1 VPLATPAAV
10 SLSEA
15 VLERLGRRVYEA
27 SGIRIG
33 DTQRPL
39 LEARLRSR
47 LQALELVSAEE
58 YERRLAAG
66 GGEMERLL
74 DLLAVHESY
83 FFREV
88 SQLEVAARRLI
99 PALRRQRPRDT
110 VRVLSAGC
118 SAGEEPYSLAMLL
131 EEEHPETEGAPA
143 EGRRGRCDILGA
155 DLSVSCL
162 ERARRGVYS
171 AAALR
176 DTTPARRRR
185 FFEPAG
191 DEWRVREVVRRRVRF
206 IRANLYRDPERALM
220 GRFDLILCR
229 NVLLYFDAPA
239 RVRVVAML
247 HERLRPGGYLM
258 VGRSET
264 LLNVPSPLA
273 TLEIDGEAVYQREG
287 GAGR

>member
-1 VPLATPAAV
+1 MPVASFAV
-10 SLSEA
+10 SSLSDA
-15 VLERLGRRVYEA
+15 AFERLGRRVYEA

-39 LEARLRSR
+39 LESRLRARL
-47 LQALELVSAEE
+47 LALGLASAEE
-58 YERRLAAG
+58 YEPRLAAG
-66 GGEMERLL
+66 GAEMERLL

-83 FFREV
+83 FFREI

-99 PALRRQRPRDT
+99 PGIRRLRPREA

-118 SAGEEPYSLAMLL
+118 SAGEEPYSLSMLL
-131 EEEHPETEGAPA
+131 EEEGEG
-143 EGRRGRCDILGA
+143 EGRGGPCDILGT
-155 DLSVSCL
+155 DLSLSCL

-176 DTTPARRRR
+176 DTTPARRQR
-185 FFEPAG
+185 FFEAVG
-191 DEWRVREVVRRRVRF
+191 EEWRLRDDVRRRVRF
-206 IRANLYRDPERALM
+206 LRANLYRDPERALM

-247 HERLRPGGYLM
+247 HERLRAGGYLM
-258 VGRSET
+258 VGRAET
-264 LLNVPSPLA
+264 LLNVPSPLS

-287 GAGR
+287 GGGP